1 MPLKHSG
8 SVGSWGSA
16 RRSGLAEV
24 RSCWGWSRLK
34 TPGQVSK
41 TVASHVCVD
50 SGRGLGAQ
58 LSMRACR
65 MATPYAGSSHTIDI
79 ARGNIPRVNI
89 PRGSCQ
95 ASKGDI
101 QAVTVLPRL
110 SWVGQAVMGH
120 SPCNGVKKKQKPSS
134 HVGRG
139 VRSHCRRR

>member
-1 MPLKHSG
+1 
-8 SVGSWGSA
+8 
-16 RRSGLAEV
+16 
-24 RSCWGWSRLK
+24 
-34 TPGQVSK
+34 
-41 TVASHVCVD
+41 
-50 SGRGLGAQ
+50 
-58 LSMRACR
+58 

-120 SPCNGVKKKQKPSS
+120 SPCNGVKKKTKTLISCWERGKVPLQKEI
-134 HVGRG
+134 VGLSTLENKIITG
-139 VRSHCRRR
+139 SKKAPVNE